1 MKVKTCG
8 KPYKWDTLG
17 CGKFGTYCVFL
28 AVTLWIFVTLKF
40 IIRAALKM
48 FHCGKFTCFCLCA
61 GSLFRAQLRC
71 WEARQVLED
80 GGPRKAFE
88 VLQQAAS
95 SLGKVHDQT
104 TESFKLTQ
112 GLFLYFEGEIHCQS
126 KDYKKALECLQSS
139 LDLTE
144 MLLKV
149 DTNLARCYNAMG
161 NCYYGLGKP
170 QKALEYYT
178 KALKMR
184 EELSEGSELHFDMPV
199 YKNQIGTVYE
209 DQGEYDKAVE
219 CYKDALRLLEELEI
233 TGYEDEAL
241 FCRNLA
247 NVYNI
252 QKNFLDAAE
261 FAEKAYSIRSKR
273 LGNHPDTVRSIFQLG
288 MIQANLSEF
297 KKALDLFRKA
307 WEMEKLLDPGNHS
320 AVWKLIIEGVND
332 IMCDLLDSKERDENE
347 KEIVWQERKSF
358 RRDALT
364 FCKRFWKEEKESS
377 QFGFTEYNK
386 EIIDTIMEL
395 LGGED
400 ENEDA
405 RIEFEKERLW
415 FYEGFQI
422 ATEEDFYQTFDQET
436 GNEEL
441 NAMLRERSELLDM
454 IIDVYSRLDQNDK
467 RSEHEQKK
475 LILYRKFLL
484 RADFVGEEGNEK
496 ATLKSKVEELYQA
509 LDEKESIPT
518 FRENLLRTWLTQW
531 EESKG
536 AEETKEIMRTRKRA
550 IDGILHLC
558 QELDKKEL
566 VKRYGGEALR
576 FNERLWKVAYA
587 EMERYTMEEF
597 LRELKDLASLVADL
611 ERVKIYDDALRVS
624 ERK

>member
-1 MKVKTCG
+1 
-8 KPYKWDTLG
+8 
-17 CGKFGTYCVFL
+17 
-28 AVTLWIFVTLKF
+28 
-40 IIRAALKM
+40 M
-48 FHCGKFTCFCLCA
+48 FHCGKFAYFCLCA

-80 GGPRKAFE
+80 VGPRKAFE

-144 MLLKV
+144 ELLKV

-161 NCYYGLGKP
+161 NCYYGLDKP

-184 EELSEGSELHFDMPV
+184 EELSEGSEFHYDMPV

-219 CYKDALRLLEELEI
+219 CYKDALRLLEELKI

-247 NVYNI
+247 NVYVR
-252 QKNFLDAAE
+252 QKKFTEAGEL
-261 FAEKAYSIRSKR
+261 AEKAYHIRNKR

-288 MIQANLSEF
+288 VIEANLREF
-297 KKALDLFRKA
+297 KKALDLFLKA

-320 AVWKLIIEGVND
+320 AVWKKIIKGVND
-332 IMCDLLDSKERDENE
+332 MCDLLDTKERKKKE
-347 KEIVWQERKSF
+347 KEKIHRERKSF

-395 LGGED
+395 LGDED
-400 ENEDA
+400 ENRDA
-405 RIEFEKERLW
+405 KIEYEEERLW
-415 FYEGFQI
+415 FYEGFQFV
-422 ATEEDFYQTFDQET
+422 TEGDFYQAFDQET
-436 GNEEL
+436 DNEEL
-441 NAMLRERSELLDM
+441 NAMLTERSELLDM
-454 IIDVYSRLDQNDK
+454 IIDFCSRLDQNEK
-467 RSEHEQKK
+467 RSELEQKK

-509 LDEKESIPT
+509 LDEKEGIPT

-558 QELDKKEL
+558 QELEKKEL

-576 FNERLWKVAYA
+576 FNERLWKVEYA
-587 EMERYTMEEF
+587 QMEPFTMEEF
-597 LRELKDLASLVADL
+597 LRELKDLASLVGDL